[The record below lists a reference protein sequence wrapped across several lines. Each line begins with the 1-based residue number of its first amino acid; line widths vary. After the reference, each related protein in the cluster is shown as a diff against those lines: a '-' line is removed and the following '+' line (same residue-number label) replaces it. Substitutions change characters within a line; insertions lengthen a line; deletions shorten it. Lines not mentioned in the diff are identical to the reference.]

1 MPKQGLKNRLK
12 LRYWISVK
20 SVLATTRSFLKKLLR
35 RFNILL
41 LKSLVKITKMKLK
54 LINAEVKIFE
64 RLRSRMSVTF
74 PYRIKVSEF
83 SNEILEFQRAVS

>member
-20 SVLATTRSFLKKLLR
+20 SVLATTRSFLKIFSS
-35 RFNILL
+35 FNILL

-64 RLRSRMSVTF
+64 RLR
-74 PYRIKVSEF
+74 
-83 SNEILEFQRAVS
+83 